1 MFSASLMQLLNFIR
15 ILFFF
20 VVNLMLLAFF
30 CGLCL
35 FHLQVDDAFILSE
48 PNPGDDLVSLYIA
61 HS

>member
-15 ILFFF
+15 ILFFA
-20 VVNLMLLAFF
+20 VNLMLLAFF

-35 FHLQVDDAFILSE
+35 FHLQVDDASILSE
-48 PNPGDDLVSLYIA
+48 PNPSDDLVSLYIA

>member
-1 MFSASLMQLLNFIR
+1 MLLFA
-15 ILFFF
+15 
-20 VVNLMLLAFF
+20 VNLMLLAFF

-48 PNPGDDLVSLYIA
+48 PNPSDDLVSLYIA